1 MALRKTKSTSLTGE
15 SVINGTTVVRMTASL
30 STSGGSDSVN
40 QYVQNVDLYNANK
53 RDVRKDMY
61 MSNKMLLMQNL
72 KLIRKLPFLKRKKLN
87 KTRLLPAYLV
97 FENA

>member
-1 MALRKTKSTSLTGE
+1 MALRKIKSTSLTGE

-53 RDVRKDMY
+53 RDVRKDISAFQEY
-61 MSNKMLLMQNL
+61 VYEQQDAIDAELEADKEVADSE
-72 KLIRKLPFLKRKKLN
+72 KKE
-87 KTRLLPAYLV
+87 AQ
-97 FENA
+97 